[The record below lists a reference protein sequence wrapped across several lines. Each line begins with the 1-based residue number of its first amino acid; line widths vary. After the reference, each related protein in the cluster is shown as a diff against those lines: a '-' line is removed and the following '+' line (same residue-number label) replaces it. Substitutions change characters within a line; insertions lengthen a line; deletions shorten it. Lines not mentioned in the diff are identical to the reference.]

1 MTAIDFSRSY
11 MRWFNPANTNSVR
24 ILIDAACTLIDDETG
39 QSDTY
44 YLIAPC
50 RAEHTHVDDDLI
62 QMPNYEFCG
71 IWGARDKCYIRTHW
85 ASGRDRYEYQHLDKA
100 DTLDIR
106 YLSSTRKLTDNDAVF
121 EATMGSSEPLISRTT
136 VRDDRNG
143 TTTVL
148 EYPVKTMNVKEEPV
162 RFQVDTGPLIVPDFG
177 RDAENPIERFDVAH
191 VVYNRFDEAQFILRK
206 PVAGREGTA
215 AEQYTTD
222 YSEIRRVDARNEL
235 LLAVSD

>member
-1 MTAIDFSRSY
+1 
-11 MRWFNPANTNSVR
+11 
-24 ILIDAACTLIDDETG
+24 
-39 QSDTY
+39 
-44 YLIAPC
+44 
-50 RAEHTHVDDDLI
+50 
-62 QMPNYEFCG
+62 
-71 IWGARDKCYIRTHW
+71 
-85 ASGRDRYEYQHLDKA
+85 
-100 DTLDIR
+100 
-106 YLSSTRKLTDNDAVF
+106 
-121 EATMGSSEPLISRTT
+121 
-136 VRDDRNG
+136 
-143 TTTVL
+143 
-148 EYPVKTMNVKEEPV
+148 MNVKEEPV

>member
-1 MTAIDFSRSY
+1 
-11 MRWFNPANTNSVR
+11 MRWCNSANTNSVR

-39 QSDTY
+39 RSDIY

-50 RAEHTHVDDDLI
+50 RAEHTHADDDLI
-62 QMPNYEFCG
+62 QMPSYEFCG
-71 IWGARDKCYIRTHW
+71 IWGASDKHYIRTHW
-85 ASGRDRYEYQHLDKA
+85 VSGRDRYEYQHLDKA

-106 YLSSTRKLTDNDAVF
+106 YLSSTRKLTDNDAIF
-121 EATMGSSEPLISRTT
+121 EATMESSEPLISRTT
-136 VRDDRNG
+136 IHDDLDRI
-143 TTTVL
+143 TAVL

-162 RFQVDTGPLIVPDFG
+162 RYQVDTGPLILPDLG
-177 RDAENPIERFDVAH
+177 RDAEHPIERFDVAH

-215 AEQYTTD
+215 PEQYTTD
-222 YSEIRRVDARNEL
+222 YSEIRIVGAKNEL